1 VSLCEATAPFVEHST
16 SFTVPLELNG
26 DFRID
31 GTLDSVPSDCSSPV
45 LLIRNKGNGV
55 WFAAGIP
62 KLGDDD

>member
-1 VSLCEATAPFVEHST
+1 LICEAAAPFVERNT
-16 SFTVPLELNG
+16 DQGGVPLDANG

-31 GTLDSVPSDCSSPV
+31 DTLNPMPSDCPSPV
-45 LLIRNKGNGV
+45 LLIRNTGGV